1 MTRLTN
7 EARDAILNRA
17 VASLPKQ
24 DFHAE
29 ARKII
34 EAVIYREAPDPVKAL
49 LDDANLRVALAA
61 TDFGI
66 NIGNVETMAFEGIR
80 GFCLPQTGERYYMI
94 KVYMDRPDAHSGIK
108 AAIRDALAADGVIDR
123 HMKARDTLDNVKRR
137 LRAALYSVNTVKRLY
152 DVLEPELHHL
162 IPKSP
167 SSLAPMISVKV
178 VDDLR
183 ALGADLPEASA

>member
-1 MTRLTN
+1 MARLTN
-7 EARDAILNRA
+7 EARDAILSRA

-34 EAVIYREAPDPVKAL
+34 EAVIYREAPGPVKAL
-49 LDDANLRVALAA
+49 LDDAALRGALASA
-61 TDFGI
+61 CFYI
-66 NIGNVETMAFEGIR
+66 NAGNVTTM
-80 GFCLPQTGERYYMI
+80 MI
-94 KVYMDRPDAHSGIK
+94 DDVKGVCPPEVVGHRKVYMDQPAAHSGIK

-123 HMKARDTLDNVKRR
+123 HMKAKETLYSVKRR
-137 LRAALYSVNTVKRLY
+137 LRSALYSVNTVKRLY

-162 IPKSP
+162 IPNTEHRNRP
-167 SSLAPMISVKV
+167 VVSVKV

-183 ALGADLPEASA
+183 ALGAEFEGAA